1 MRSRGRYP
9 IWAACCVTENAPE
22 MTAWEAMTVAAAAR
36 ITIGIRAQPGTSR
49 KKGLLIALAGWD
61 RTRAPCPR

>member
-9 IWAACCVTENAPE
+9 ICAACWVSENAPE

-36 ITIGIRAQPGTSR
+36 ITIGMRAHPGASR
-49 KKGLLIALAGWD
+49 
-61 RTRAPCPR
+61 